1 MSQRT
6 ASTLRNGKTDHKLH
20 RGGRWREYAGHAKDF
35 TMFVL
40 EAGRS
45 WGNSNHGIGA

>member
-6 ASTLRNGKTDHKLH
+6 ASMLGNGKTDHK
-20 RGGRWREYAGHAKDF
+20 REYAGHAKGF
-35 TMFVL
+35 RFLNITMFVL
-40 EAGRS
+40 EAGLS